1 MWKTTYREIRQSFGR
16 YAAILAIV
24 ALGVGFFV
32 GLMVV
37 TPAMVRNG
45 GRYLNSH
52 DLYDLRLLSTLGFEK
67 DSVDA
72 FTGRE
77 NIKAVEGA
85 VSSDFLAVDEGGKSR
100 VLVAQTLLE
109 VQNQVELKA
118 GRLPEAADEIVVD
131 SSLFSKDDI
140 GKTIQ
145 VSDENSEETA
155 DLFAYDVYT
164 IVGVADASYYINYQR
179 GSTTLGTGRVSGFV
193 YMLPDGF
200 DTDYYTE
207 LFVRLDQNDRIYSDA
222 YKAKIEDLKT
232 WAEPIAEQEAQNRY
246 DSLKADAQQ
255 KVDDAQKELRDQTA
269 DARTDLEEAKQKL
282 TDGQK
287 ELADGKEQIVDA
299 KKQLQQAKQTL
310 AQKQTELNNGR
321 AQLVDGR
328 SQLEAGQA
336 QLDSARAQLNAAIA
350 AAQSAG
356 SQAGAESGMSGSAA
370 ASPAQLWQQ
379 LAQLDAQQAALDAQR
394 NQLESS
400 EAELTAGEKQL
411 AAAKRELSS
420 QEEQLSRSR
429 ATG

>member
-45 GRYLNSH
+45 GRYLNNH

-77 NIKAVEGA
+77 DVKAVEGA
-85 VSSDFLAVDEGGKSR
+85 VSSDFLAVDESGKSR

-118 GRLPEAADEIVVD
+118 GRLPEAADEIVMD

-145 VSDENSEETA
+145 VSDENPEETA

-164 IVGVADASYYINYQR
+164 IVGIADASYYINYQR
-179 GSTTLGTGRVSGFV
+179 GSTTLGTGRVPALYTCFRMDLIRIIIRKFLSGSIR
-193 YMLPDGF
+193 MTGF
-200 DTDYYTE
+200 TVT
-207 LFVRLDQNDRIYSDA
+207 FTRRKNRRTQ
-222 YKAKIEDLKT
+222 DLGRADCRAGG
-232 WAEPIAEQEAQNRY
+232 AEPLRQPESRCAAEGGRCAEGAAGSDGGCAYRSGRGEAEADRRAKRACRRQRA
-246 DSLKADAQQ
+246 DRGRKKAAG
-255 KVDDAQKELRDQTA
+255 
-269 DARTDLEEAKQKL
+269 EE
-282 TDGQK
+282 
-287 ELADGKEQIVDA
+287 
-299 KKQLQQAKQTL
+299 AKQTL

-321 AQLVDGR
+321 ALWMD
-328 SQLEAGQA
+328 
-336 QLDSARAQLNAAIA
+336 
-350 AAQSAG
+350 
-356 SQAGAESGMSGSAA
+356 A
-370 ASPAQLWQQ
+370 ASWKPG
-379 LAQLDAQQAALDAQR
+379 R
-394 NQLESS
+394 CS
-400 EAELTAGEKQL
+400 LTA
-411 AAAKRELSS
+411 RRHS
-420 QEEQLSRSR
+420 
-429 ATG
+429 

>member
-1 MWKTTYREIRQSFGR
+1 MKRRKSAMWKTTYREIRQSFGR

-77 NIKAVEGA
+77 DIKAVEGA
-85 VSSDFLAVDEGGKSR
+85 VSSDFLAVDESGKSR

-164 IVGVADASYYINYQR
+164 IVGIADASYYINYQR

-232 WAEPIAEQEAQNRY
+232 WAEPIAEQEAQKRY
-246 DSLKADAQQ
+246 DLSL
-255 KVDDAQKELRDQTA
+255 
-269 DARTDLEEAKQKL
+269 
-282 TDGQK
+282 
-287 ELADGKEQIVDA
+287 IH
-299 KKQLQQAKQTL
+299 
-310 AQKQTELNNGR
+310 
-321 AQLVDGR
+321 
-328 SQLEAGQA
+328 
-336 QLDSARAQLNAAIA
+336 I
-350 AAQSAG
+350 
-356 SQAGAESGMSGSAA
+356 
-370 ASPAQLWQQ
+370 
-379 LAQLDAQQAALDAQR
+379 
-394 NQLESS
+394 
-400 EAELTAGEKQL
+400 
-411 AAAKRELSS
+411 
-420 QEEQLSRSR
+420 
-429 ATG
+429 

>member
-77 NIKAVEGA
+77 DIKAVEGA
-85 VSSDFLAVDEGGKSR
+85 VSSDFLAVDESGKSR

-164 IVGVADASYYINYQR
+164 IVGIADASYYINYQR

-200 DTDYYTE
+200 DTDYYI
-207 LFVRLDQNDRIYSDA
+207 FSAYS
-222 YKAKIEDLKT
+222 
-232 WAEPIAEQEAQNRY
+232 PC
-246 DSLKADAQQ
+246 
-255 KVDDAQKELRDQTA
+255 
-269 DARTDLEEAKQKL
+269 
-282 TDGQK
+282 
-287 ELADGKEQIVDA
+287 ADGPLLMPRRRWFSAWHPES
-299 KKQLQQAKQTL
+299 QASPL
-310 AQKQTELNNGR
+310 
-321 AQLVDGR
+321 R
-328 SQLEAGQA
+328 S
-336 QLDSARAQLNAAIA
+336 AAIL
-350 AAQSAG
+350 QNYPRHWKVLTSPLKQRRLG
-356 SQAGAESGMSGSAA
+356 SRMSTSY
-370 ASPAQLWQQ
+370 
-379 LAQLDAQQAALDAQR
+379 
-394 NQLESS
+394 
-400 EAELTAGEKQL
+400 
-411 AAAKRELSS
+411 
-420 QEEQLSRSR
+420 
-429 ATG
+429 

>member
-77 NIKAVEGA
+77 DIKAVEGA
-85 VSSDFLAVDEGGKSR
+85 VSSDFLAVDESGKSR
-100 VLVAQTLLE
+100 VLVAQTLLK

-232 WAEPIAEQEAQNRY
+232 WAEPIAEQEA
-246 DSLKADAQQ
+246 
-255 KVDDAQKELRDQTA
+255 

-287 ELADGKEQIVDA
+287 ELADGKEQIADA

-370 ASPAQLWQQ
+370 ASPAQLW
-379 LAQLDAQQAALDAQR
+379 
-394 NQLESS
+394 
-400 EAELTAGEKQL
+400 
-411 AAAKRELSS
+411 
-420 QEEQLSRSR
+420 
-429 ATG
+429 